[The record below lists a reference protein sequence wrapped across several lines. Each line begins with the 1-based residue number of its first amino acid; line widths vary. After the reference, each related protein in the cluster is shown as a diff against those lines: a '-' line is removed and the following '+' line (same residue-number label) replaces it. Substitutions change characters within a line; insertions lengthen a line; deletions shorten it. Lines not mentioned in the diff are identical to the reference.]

1 MSQVI
6 KTSVTLLLIC
16 FGVIILT
23 SIGSANIQATDARR
37 MHTDIIN
44 EIENGNLSDTVVS
57 ECAARAA
64 DAGYVLET
72 TAVSSGEGERIMVE
86 VLLKY
91 TYKVPVLN
99 ISGTTHEI
107 HGYAR

>member
-1 MSQVI
+1 MSQII

-23 SIGSANIQATDARR
+23 GVGSANIQAANARR

-44 EIENGNLSDTVVS
+44 ELENGNLSDAVVVD
-57 ECAARAA
+57 CIDRAVR
-64 DAGYVLET
+64 AGYALET
-72 TAVSSGEGERIMVE
+72 TAVLSEEGEPVMME
-86 VLLKY
+86 VLLRY
-91 TYKVPVLN
+91 NYKVPVLN
-99 ISGTTHEI
+99 VSGSTHEI